1 MKPRV
6 LSGDTTSVD
15 FIELVVIGCRGWFRS
30 LALCP
35 LLCVWRLSIAINSL
49 CSSIPFLFFQPDH
62 TFSRHSEL
70 LVNSV
75 IPFLFFQPD
84 HTFSRRSALVHSVV
98 LPHCSETIIGGS
110 CHKYH
115 FCRDE
120 TRLLS
125 QQKYTCLDKVLSQ
138 QNYVCRD
145 KIMFVATKY
154 FCRDKSNTC
163 LSQQSMLCRDKKFTC
178 GSSRQW
184 YETCAQRS
192 LSCDD
197 NLQLNRVQ
205 LLPTPERLWPLGSNK
220 YTTIPFPRMILT

>member
-15 FIELVVIGCRGWFRS
+15 FIELVVIDCRGWFRS

-62 TFSRHSEL
+62 TFSRRSAL

-75 IPFLFFQPD
+75 IPFLFFQPE

-98 LPHCSETIIGGS
+98 LPHCSENIFGGS

-115 FCRDE
+115 FCRDK

-125 QQKYTCLDKVLSQ
+125 RQNTSFVATKVYLPRQSFVATKLCLSR
-138 QNYVCRD
+138 QNYVCCD
-145 KIMFVATKY
+145 KIF
-154 FCRDKSNTC
+154 
-163 LSQQSMLCRDKKFTC
+163 L
-178 GSSRQW
+178 SRQ
-184 YETCAQRS
+184 
-192 LSCDD
+192 
-197 NLQLNRVQ
+197 
-205 LLPTPERLWPLGSNK
+205 K
-220 YTTIPFPRMILT
+220 